1 MPLLA
6 GACVITPA
14 RVVTGTGLA
23 KAIADACMAP
33 NPPGSTAE
41 SSLQSFCNLLAA
53 AIVTHITTNATVTV
67 SVTAGI
73 PVTTAGSAVAQTG
86 ATTAPGAGTGT
97 VA

>member
-33 NPPGSTAE
+33 NPPGTTTE
-41 SSLQSFCNLLAA
+41 SALQSFCNLLAA
-53 AIVTHITTNATVTV
+53 AIVEHITTNAAV
-67 SVTAGI
+67 SVTVAAPI
-73 PVTTAGSAVAQTG
+73 AVQVAPVTGTG
-86 ATTAPGAGTGT
+86 GTIAPGAGTGT
-97 VA
+97 VL